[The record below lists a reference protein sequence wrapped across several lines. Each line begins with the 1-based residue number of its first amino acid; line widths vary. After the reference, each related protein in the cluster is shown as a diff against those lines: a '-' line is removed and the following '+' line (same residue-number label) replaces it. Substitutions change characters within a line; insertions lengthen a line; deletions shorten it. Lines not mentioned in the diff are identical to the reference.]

1 MSSVDHCWMQVIT
14 GKLVAQHRHHQFLRL
29 RLVLI
34 CTMFVINVG
43 KTRNHSCGNGLQW
56 FITNYIY
63 NYVILCILMVIWGW
77 FIMLYCYI
85 MFIIVLLTLICTNS
99 SRYNPRASPTKSGP
113 LAPESLICP
122 ERCAP
127 CTPGTGVLVTC
138 EVSGA

>member
-1 MSSVDHCWMQVIT
+1 
-14 GKLVAQHRHHQFLRL
+14 
-29 RLVLI
+29 
-34 CTMFVINVG
+34 
-43 KTRNHSCGNGLQW
+43 
-56 FITNYIY
+56 
-63 NYVILCILMVIWGW
+63 MVIWGGG
-77 FIMLYCYI
+77 IMLYCYI